1 MELKYNV
8 RRIRAAE
15 LIIKKKQ
22 LKKKR
27 VWRNIII
34 LLHGI
39 VEIRKNDK

>member
-22 LKKKR
+22 LKKKT